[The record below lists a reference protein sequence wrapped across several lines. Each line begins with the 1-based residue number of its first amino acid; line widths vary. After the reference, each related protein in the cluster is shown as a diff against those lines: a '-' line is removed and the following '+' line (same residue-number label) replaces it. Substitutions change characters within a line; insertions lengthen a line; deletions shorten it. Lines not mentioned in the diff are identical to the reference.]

1 MKLIFLKPLSFTLI
15 CTLFLSCNSEPS
27 LQTYY
32 VDHQETSGY
41 IAMDFPISFLDID
54 KNNITEP
61 EQKAINSI
69 QKFNMLG
76 YNLKSGSDIVYKAE
90 LNFVKQLLKEVKY
103 NELFRLGNSKD
114 GRIKIYS
121 VGEDHNV
128 DEVVVLLNSNQ
139 VGFAIIRVLGKD
151 MNLSELMRLG
161 PLIEKLD
168 LDYKNVDSFFN
179 FMKPSAL

>member
-1 MKLIFLKPLSFTLI
+1 MKLFFLKPLYFTLI
-15 CTLFLSCNSEPS
+15 CLLFLSCNSEPS

-32 VDHQETSGY
+32 VDHQEASGF
-41 IAMDFPISFLDID
+41 IAMDFPVSFLDID
-54 KNNITEP
+54 INDITES

-69 QKFNMLG
+69 HKFNMLG
-76 YNLKSGSDIVYKAE
+76 YSLKSGSDIVYKAE

-114 GRIKIYS
+114 GRIKIYT
-121 VGEDHNV
+121 VGEDHNM
-128 DEVVVLLNSNQ
+128 DEIVILLNSNL
-139 VGFAIIRVLGKD
+139 VGFAVIRVLGNN
-151 MNLSELMRLG
+151 MNLSEIMQLG

>member
-1 MKLIFLKPLSFTLI
+1 
-15 CTLFLSCNSEPS
+15 
-27 LQTYY
+27 
-32 VDHQETSGY
+32 
-41 IAMDFPISFLDID
+41 
-54 KNNITEP
+54 
-61 EQKAINSI
+61 
-69 QKFNMLG
+69 MLG

-121 VGEDHNV
+121 VGEDHNM

-168 LDYKNVDSFFN
+168 LDYKNIDSFFN

>member
-15 CTLFLSCNSEPS
+15 CTLFLGCNSEPS

-32 VDHQETSGY
+32 VDHQETYGF

-121 VGEDHNV
+121 VGEDHNM

>member
-32 VDHQETSGY
+32 VDHQETSGF
-41 IAMDFPISFLDID
+41 ITMDFPISFLDID
-54 KNNITEP
+54 KNNTTEF

-76 YNLKSGSDIVYKAE
+76 YSLKSGSDIVYNAE

-114 GRIKIYS
+114 GRIKIYT
-121 VGEDHNV
+121 VGEDHNM
-128 DEVVVLLNSNQ
+128 DEVVILLNSNQ
-139 VGFAIIRVLGKD
+139 VGFAVIRVLGKD
-151 MNLSELMRLG
+151 MNLSEIMQLG

>member
-32 VDHQETSGY
+32 VDHQETSGF
-41 IAMDFPISFLDID
+41 ITVDFPISFLDID
-54 KNNITEP
+54 KNNMTE
-61 EQKAINSI
+61 
-69 QKFNMLG
+69 FNMLG
-76 YNLKSGSDIVYKAE
+76 YSLKSGSDIVYKAE

-121 VGEDHNV
+121 VGEDHNM

>member
-32 VDHQETSGY
+32 VDHQETSGF
-41 IAMDFPISFLDID
+41 ITMDFPISFLDID
-54 KNNITEP
+54 KNNITES

-90 LNFVKQLLKEVKY
+90 LNFVNNCSRKSSTMNCFDLETLRMVELKFTPLVKIITWMK
-103 NELFRLGNSKD
+103 LSF
-114 GRIKIYS
+114 YS
-121 VGEDHNV
+121 I
-128 DEVVVLLNSNQ
+128 LT
-139 VGFAIIRVLGKD
+139 
-151 MNLSELMRLG
+151 
-161 PLIEKLD
+161 KLD
-168 LDYKNVDSFFN
+168 LPSFVF
-179 FMKPSAL
+179 